1 MSDARVAP
9 SKWLTLFACCLGLG
23 MLMVDT
29 FVVNVAFPAI
39 GRNLNASLSAAEWT
53 VSGYVLVMGVL
64 PIAAGRLG
72 DLFGRK
78 RVYTVGLTIFI
89 VSSGLCGLAQNIAQ
103 LVAFR
108 VLQGVGGAVM
118 MPLTLSIIVQAFPPT
133 QRGTAIGIWSGVSG
147 LGLIVGPVLGGLLVR
162 GDDWRWIFLVNLPLG
177 CLALAM
183 ALRFVTDSRDESA
196 PRVVDWAGLGALS
209 GALALVMFGLT
220 RGNDAGWSSPLISGC
235 FAGAA
240 MLLAAFVLV
249 ERRVRYPLV
258 DLGLFRSG
266 TFVMACLSAFLFSA
280 AVFGAQPYT
289 SLFMQNY
296 WGFSPLEGGLAF
308 VPATFMV
315 AVLMPVSGIL
325 GQKLGTRLRLVV
337 VTGALAVSI
346 SFLLL
351 LRTDTNTTYLD
362 FLPAYMLRGL
372 GIGLVM
378 SATSLA
384 VVSAVPQAKSGLAS
398 GTLTMSR
405 NIGTSIGV
413 ALLGAVFLHH
423 VDTTVPDRLAG
434 VPLAQ
439 VAQVQRAAEHFVPV
453 GGGELRAETEQVI
466 VDGFVLLAAV
476 SALLSLVAGGAA
488 FFIRHR
494 LLQPHPQPHA
504 GPTDRGRGV
513 GATMATPEPEGAAGS

>member
-1 MSDARVAP
+1 
-9 SKWLTLFACCLGLG
+9 
-23 MLMVDT
+23 
-29 FVVNVAFPAI
+29 
-39 GRNLNASLSAAEWT
+39 
-53 VSGYVLVMGVL
+53 
-64 PIAAGRLG
+64 
-72 DLFGRK
+72 
-78 RVYTVGLTIFI
+78 
-89 VSSGLCGLAQNIAQ
+89 
-103 LVAFR
+103 
-108 VLQGVGGAVM
+108 
-118 MPLTLSIIVQAFPPT
+118 
-133 QRGTAIGIWSGVSG
+133 
-147 LGLIVGPVLGGLLVR
+147 
-162 GDDWRWIFLVNLPLG
+162 
-177 CLALAM
+177 
-183 ALRFVTDSRDESA
+183 
-196 PRVVDWAGLGALS
+196 
-209 GALALVMFGLT
+209 
-220 RGNDAGWSSPLISGC
+220 
-235 FAGAA
+235 
-240 MLLAAFVLV
+240 
-249 ERRVRYPLV
+249 
-258 DLGLFRSG
+258 
-266 TFVMACLSAFLFSA
+266 
-280 AVFGAQPYT
+280 
-289 SLFMQNY
+289 MQNY